1 MLPSHRRWVAP
12 TLDLLSIVAFIVIG
26 RDRHSV
32 AWDLEW
38 FVVVWWPLTLGWV
51 VVALLTRL
59 YTQPDRMWIRLAATI
74 VGGVL
79 LGGLLRIPTGRIA
92 YSIFTV
98 VALGTLTI
106 FTFGWRLVAVGL
118 ARRRARTAPAG

>member
-1 MLPSHRRWVAP
+1 MPEHRWVAP
-12 TLDLLSIVAFIVIG
+12 TLDLLSIVAFILIG
-26 RDRHSV
+26 RDRHAVS
-32 AWDLEW
+32 WDLEW
-38 FVVVWWPLTLGWV
+38 FVVVWWPLTTGWV

-59 YTQPDRMWIRLAATI
+59 YTQADRMWLRLVATI

-106 FTFGWRLVAVGL
+106 FTFGWRLIALGL

>member
-1 MLPSHRRWVAP
+1 MPERRWVAP

-26 RDRHSV
+26 RDRHAV

-51 VVALLTRL
+51 VVALVTRL
-59 YTQPDRMWIRLAATI
+59 YTQADRMWLRLAATI

-106 FTFGWRLVAVGL
+106 FTFGWRLVGLGL